1 MSDRRRR
8 TDIIA
13 DPSFAAAPGE
23 LDSTTLRSRRRLC
36 LEVEREL
43 SYQRRL
49 LHGRLD
55 LIDFEQRRR
64 RGEVAGNAVESLGE
78 ILDAGSAG
86 EESDHA
92 SAGEGRQV
100 TDTLS
105 TDPIVLDR
113 PGRRDVDLVI
123 DDDTMSRLD
132 EMTDDALDGARARI
146 EEIERVISAQRRTV
160 HHAEA
165 LLAAELAERYRSGTI
180 STDELI
186 TG

>member
-23 LDSTTLRSRRRLC
+23 LDSTTLRSRRQLC

-64 RGEVAGNAVESLGE
+64 RGDVAGNAVESLGE
-78 ILDAGSAG
+78 ILDEG
-86 EESDHA
+86 

-113 PGRRDVDLVI
+113 PGRRDVDLAI

-132 EMTDDALDGARARI
+132 EMTDDALDDARAKL

-180 STDELI
+180 PTDELI

>member
-23 LDSTTLRSRRRLC
+23 LDGTTLRSRRQLC

-64 RGEVAGNAVESLGE
+64 RGDVAGNAVESLGE
-78 ILDAGSAG
+78 ILDEGSAG
-86 EESDHA
+86 ER
-92 SAGEGRQV
+92 RQV

-105 TDPIVLDR
+105 TDPIVLDH

-132 EMTDDALDGARARI
+132 ELTDDALDGARKRI
-146 EEIERVISAQRRTV
+146 EEIELVISAQRRSV

-180 STDELI
+180 SSDELI

>member
-13 DPSFAAAPGE
+13 DPSFAAAPGD
-23 LDSTTLRSRRRLC
+23 LDSATLRSRRQLC
-36 LEVEREL
+36 LEVDREL

-64 RGEVAGNAVESLGE
+64 RGDVAANALESLGE
-78 ILDAGSAG
+78 ILDEVGG
-86 EESDHA
+86 
-92 SAGEGRQV
+92 GEGRRA

-113 PGRRDVDLVI
+113 PGRRDVDLVLT
-123 DDDTMSRLD
+123 DDTMSRLD
-132 EMTDDALDGARARI
+132 EMTDDDLDGARTRI
-146 EEIERVISAQRRTV
+146 EEIERDISAQRRTV

-165 LLAAELAERYRSGTI
+165 LLAAELAERYRAGTI